1 MTDLAADWDRRASD
15 ESDQRGTKHAM
26 KSLKILG
33 VSGALVAAAVVGG
46 TLISAVS
53 ANPAQPTVP
62 ATGTTAVTTDTQPG
76 EYCQA
81 FLDAFAQSLG
91 VSASDLT
98 PAAKDAAKA
107 TIDQAVANGD
117 LPQAIGD
124 AMKKRID
131 SANGDG
137 CAWLGARWQ
146 AVIRNV
152 VQRGIGADMLQAAA
166 GTLNLQPADLRSQ
179 LKDGTSLKKIAQ
191 DAGVDYDT
199 VTSAIHDG
207 AKADLDKI
215 VAAGKMTADRE
226 NQILDRIDQALKDG
240 KLFNGNGPLHRNGNG
255 NGSNGPAAPSSS
267 SSAG

>member
-1 MTDLAADWDRRASD
+1 
-15 ESDQRGTKHAM
+15 M

-53 ANPAQPTVP
+53 ANPAQPSNPTS
-62 ATGTTAVTTDTQPG
+62 GSTAVTTDTPPG
-76 EYCQA
+76 TYCQT
-81 FLDAFAQSLG
+81 FLDAFAQNLG
-91 VSASDLT
+91 VDASALT

-124 AMKKRID
+124 AIKQRID
-131 SANGDG
+131 NANGDG
-137 CAWLGARWQ
+137 CAWLSARWQ
-146 AVIRNV
+146 AVARKA

-166 GTLNLQPADLRSQ
+166 GTLDMQPADLRSE
-179 LKDGTSLKKIAQ
+179 LVSGTSLKKIAQ
-191 DAGVDYDT
+191 DAGVAYDT
-199 VTSAIHDG
+199 ATGAIHDA

-226 NQILDRIDQALKDG
+226 TQILDRIDQALTDG
-240 KLFNGNGPLHRNGNG
+240 KLFNGNGPLRRNGAGPLRRNG
-255 NGSNGPAAPSSS
+255 AGPLAPASSG
-267 SSAG
+267 SSAS